1 MSDAAML
8 MSLGMFGFSIDSA
21 LFDRLRR
28 RRTWR
33 HPTNERVNARA
44 AGQFAGPGD
53 DLIELSGILAPG
65 QIGKKDALEELAA
78 MADTGQAWTLV
89 DGEGFVYGAFVIEGL
104 DEGKSN
110 FIAGGI
116 ALQTD
121 FSLQLRRMQ
130 DPEGQDAPAE
140 AVT

>member
-1 MSDAAML
+1 MSDTAML

-21 LFDRLRR
+21 LFDQMRR
-28 RRTWR
+28 RRSWR
-33 HPTNERVNARA
+33 HPTNERVNARP

-53 DLIELSGILAPG
+53 DMIELSGILAPG
-65 QIGKKDALEELAA
+65 QIGRKDALEELAA

-104 DEGKSN
+104 DEGKRN
-110 FIAGGI
+110 FMAGGI

-121 FSLQLRRMQ
+121 FSLQLRRM
-130 DPEGQDAPAE
+130 DDTEGEDAPAE
-140 AVT
+140 ATS